1 MDHDLD
7 QINAVPLVDVM
18 LVLLAIVLTTATFV
32 STGQIPVQLAEA
44 ENAQSVQTSVV
55 ITIQAGGEIFLDQ
68 NRLSLEDLDG
78 ALSPYAKDTAFVIRA
93 DRTIDLDRFV
103 TVVDTIKGLGFSRV
117 SLQVERRVT

>member
-32 STGQIPVQLAEA
+32 STGQIPVQLAQS
-44 ENAQSVQTSVV
+44 ENAQSAQASVV
-55 ITIQAGGEIFLDQ
+55 LTIQAGGEIFLDQ

-78 ALSPYAKDTAFVIRA
+78 ALSRYSKDTYFVIRA

-103 TVVDTIKGLGFSRV
+103 TVVDKIKGLGFSRV